1 MNGFF
6 ALMVAG
12 GRDILSRALRGVW
25 CGRFSKELKMDG
37 GFNVVKRVVSRERK
51 EGKISCGG
59 LVREMHQIQVQI
71 SAPG

>member
-1 MNGFF
+1 MGF

-12 GRDILSRALRGVW
+12 GRDILSRAVRGVW
-25 CGRFSKELKMDG
+25 CGRFSRGLKMDG

-51 EGKISCGG
+51 YSCGG
-59 LVREMHQIQVQI
+59 LVREMQQIQVQI